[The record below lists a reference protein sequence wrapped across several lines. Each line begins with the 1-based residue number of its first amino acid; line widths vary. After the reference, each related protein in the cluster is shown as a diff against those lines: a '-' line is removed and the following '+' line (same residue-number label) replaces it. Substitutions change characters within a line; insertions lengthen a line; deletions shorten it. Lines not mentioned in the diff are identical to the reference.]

1 MHKRLIK
8 KYANRRLYDT
18 EESRYVTLEDIRAL
32 IAMGIDVE
40 VHDETK
46 DEDITRGL
54 LLQIVSEQEYAGR
67 PVLNEQFLT
76 HLIRF
81 YGHPMQDFMGEYLA
95 KSVRAFMSQQQTMQ
109 EQFDQALSAASLET
123 MREFAGKNLETWMKM
138 QQAIFNP
145 QRHNDKTGDRRDSD

>member
-1 MHKRLIK
+1 MSKRLIK

-32 IAMGIDVE
+32 IAAGIDVE
-40 VHDETK
+40 VHDETR

-95 KSVRAFMSQQQTMQ
+95 KSIRAFMGQQQTMQ
-109 EQFDQALSAASLET
+109 EQFNQAMSTASLET
-123 MREFAGKNLETWMKM
+123 IREFAGKNLESWMNM

-145 QRHNDKTGDRRDSD
+145 GGKTDGAEERRESD